1 MIFKTAAKI
10 ENGFIVPD
18 NPAPFPD
25 GTRVLLVAR
34 AAKEWKFN
42 RDEIYER
49 IHEIDVVVERDPE
62 TLEGRPRFRGT
73 LVPVDVLFDN
83 LADGMSV
90 DEIIESHPAVSR
102 DAVDYLLKALKDHI
116 IWE

>member
-1 MIFKTAAKI
+1 MIFKTAGEI
-10 ENGFIVPD
+10 ENGVIVPD

-25 GTRVLLVAR
+25 GTRVLVVAR

-49 IHEIDVVVERDPE
+49 IHEIDVVVERNPE
-62 TLEGRPRFRGT
+62 ILGGRPCFRGARA
-73 LVPVDVLFDN
+73 PVDALFDN

-90 DEIIESHPAVSR
+90 DEIIESHPAADR
-102 DAVDYLLKALKDHI
+102 NAVDHLLKALKDHI